1 MEASLG
7 FGRLWEVQV
16 AALLL
21 RFIKVPEHPSSQ
33 HPLRENAA
41 QEYAVGKRTY
51 CPVSQSS
58 GLDPE
63 LHCYDVG
70 LIKSEPW
77 TPHLKIGDNDS
88 ISMGCGEG

>member
-21 RFIKVPEHPSSQ
+21 RFIKVPEHP
-33 HPLRENAA
+33 LRENAA
-41 QEYAVGKRTY
+41 QEYAVGRRTD

-88 ISMGCGEG
+88 ISMGCAEG